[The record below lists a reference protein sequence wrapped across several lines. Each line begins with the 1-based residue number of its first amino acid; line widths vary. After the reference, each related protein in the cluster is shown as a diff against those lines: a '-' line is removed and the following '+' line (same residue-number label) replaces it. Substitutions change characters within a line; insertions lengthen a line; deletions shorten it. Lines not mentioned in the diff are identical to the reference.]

1 MKRPSKRSILIG
13 SGFFAL
19 GFIAAATASYALAAR
34 AYEQVFVPAIESW
47 SLVSPLV
54 DSNQLLRVVDQR
66 PAQLVATIVS
76 NAQSRSLASANNF
89 DYLSKDHQ
97 RIVLRQL
104 TMLDHSPALR
114 TDDGPRGRTAHL
126 ARLMVLCSH
135 ASARPHWMDFGNESG
150 MMMYVPE
157 WVMDPKADPVMPAPG
172 SIFAGAM
179 QSPGVIAAERK
190 KWTALHQWVIDNRG
204 CIAAQEQAS

>member
-1 MKRPSKRSILIG
+1 MRRPSKRSILIG
-13 SGFFAL
+13 SGFFVI
-19 GFIAAATASYALAAR
+19 GFIAATTLSYALVAR
-34 AYEQVFVPAIESW
+34 AYKRMFVPAIESW
-47 SLVSPLV
+47 SMVSQLV

-66 PAQLVATIVS
+66 PTQLAAIIVS
-76 NAQSRSLASANNF
+76 DAQSRSLAAANNF

-104 TMLDHSPALR
+104 TMLDRSEALR
-114 TDDGPRGRTAHL
+114 ADDGPRGRTAHL

-135 ASARPHWMDFGNESG
+135 ASARPGWMDFGNESG
-150 MMMYVPE
+150 MTMDVPE
-157 WVMDPKADPVMPAPG
+157 WVMDPEAKPVMPTAG

-179 QSPGVIAAERK
+179 QSSDVIAAERK

-204 CIAAQEQAS
+204 CITAHEQAS